1 MLKPRYGETSQAS
14 APNSGACR
22 VEQKQPHADGVA
34 VSADH
39 DAELTGLYCGDARVS
54 YREESSNHQGG
65 FGSLQFCVE
74 IFITFCTKF
83 I

>member
-22 VEQKQPHADGVA
+22 LEQKQPHAD
-34 VSADH
+34 VSADY

-54 YREESSNHQGG
+54 YREESPNHQGG
-65 FGSLQFCVE
+65 FGSLQACVKF
-74 IFITFCTKF
+74 FINFCTKL